1 MGGPTILDVIAA
13 EMTKDVDREGVT
25 TARVDI
31 GQDNTAVMRKY
42 LILSPI
48 ITVFWVFVMVGV
60 VIYCTY
66 SSDRR
71 NRNRLNRRNVLEN
84 CSERNQDNPPS
95 YNRVFFFEDPPCYED
110 IISEDVEED
119 VPLIDA

>member
-1 MGGPTILDVIAA
+1 MGGPTILDVID
-13 EMTKDVDREGVT
+13 EMTKDVDGEGVT

-60 VIYCTY
+60 VIYCAY

-84 CSERNQDNPPS
+84 CSERNQDKTWSSVSNS
-95 YNRVFFFEDPPCYED
+95 SFK
-110 IISEDVEED
+110 
-119 VPLIDA
+119 